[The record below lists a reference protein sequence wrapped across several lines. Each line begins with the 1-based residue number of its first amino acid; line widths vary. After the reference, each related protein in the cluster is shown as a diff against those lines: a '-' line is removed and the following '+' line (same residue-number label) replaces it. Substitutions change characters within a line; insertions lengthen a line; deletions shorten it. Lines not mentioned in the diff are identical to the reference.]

1 MTHKKTSPKAT
12 GAVTEGSGKGRSGKD
27 RGPSNQSARPVSSKS
42 EAIIKEVS
50 VRRRAAIKVLAD
62 R

>member
-1 MTHKKTSPKAT
+1 MTDEKTSPKSA
-12 GAVTEGSGKGRSGKD
+12 GAVTVGSGEARSDAD
-27 RGPSNQSARPVSSKS
+27 RGPSHQSGRPVSSKS

-50 VRRRAAIKVLAD
+50 VRRRVAIKILAK

>member
-1 MTHKKTSPKAT
+1 MADEKTSPKSAR
-12 GAVTEGSGKGRSGKD
+12 AVTVGSGEGRSVTD
-27 RGPSNQSARPVSSKS
+27 RGPSHQSAHPVSSKS

-50 VRRRAAIKVLAD
+50 VRRRTAIKVLAD